1 MAQCHLRRRLIEER
15 LSWVLSLA
23 IHVGVV
29 VLMVSVWIVVI
40 RPARPKT
47 PGEATFRV
55 QGALPGMPAKLPFG
69 RPADEMKLKG
79 RKKTPGVDVSA
90 WVEAKPADEAVP
102 GRGLSN
108 RRRVRLPDLGP
119 RGGGQDDRVCPRG
132 RPAGLGIG
140 GPPPLIGDG
149 AASIVYVLDASGS
162 MLEAFDGLKHRLL
175 MDLGRLSYDGKTGR
189 GYFFGVMFYRTNVE
203 AFWSSLL
210 PATDANKIAAAR
222 WVRKVQTRDE
232 TDPIPA
238 LRRAFAL
245 RPDYVVI
252 LSDGEFDRKVLDVV
266 DALQRSGTRR
276 VRIFTVAYG
285 GDFTGTNLQEL
296 ARRNGGRFVRIK
308 AD

>member
-1 MAQCHLRRRLIEER
+1 
-15 LSWVLSLA
+15 
-23 IHVGVV
+23 
-29 VLMVSVWIVVI
+29 VI

-47 PGEATFRV
+47 PGEAAVRMHP
-55 QGALPGMPAKLPFG
+55 APPGLTAELPFG
-69 RPADEMKLKG
+69 RPEEQLKLTG
-79 RKKTPGVDVSA
+79 RKKVPGVDVSA
-90 WVEAKPADEAVP
+90 WVKPTPADEAAP
-102 GRGLSN
+102 GTGLS
-108 RRRVRLPDLGP
+108 RARRVRLPRLGP
-119 RGGGQDDRVCPRG
+119 PGGGQDDNVVLPG
-132 RPAGLGIG
+132 RPGGLGIG

-162 MLEAFDGLKHRLL
+162 MLEALDGVKRRLL
-175 MDLGRLSYDGKTGR
+175 IDLGRLSYDGKTGR

-222 WVRKVQTRDE
+222 WVRKVQARDE

-238 LRRAFAL
+238 LKRAFAL
-245 RPDYVVI
+245 RPDYIVI

-266 DALQRSGTRR
+266 EALQKPRTRR
-276 VRIFTVAYG
+276 VRIVTVAYG
-285 GDFTGTNLQEL
+285 DDFSGKNLQEL